1 MSTERTAHIL
11 DAAYRCF
18 ARHGVRRTTM
28 EDIAREAGLS
38 RGAVYQYV
46 RNKDD
51 AYRRVAER
59 LFDEALAASRDA
71 AGAAGSLS
79 ERLTA
84 ILMAKLEL
92 VLRIARDSP
101 HAAELFGEQ
110 ARLIADLDARYM
122 AAMTDLLASAVRAS
136 RPSST
141 DPADD
146 AELAHL
152 LLALTRGLEADLSD
166 PLVPVRRL
174 RHGVALLVAGAAAP
188 LDQESP

>member
-1 MSTERTAHIL
+1 MSSERTVQIL
-11 DAAYRCF
+11 DAAYQCF

-59 LFDEALAASRDA
+59 LFDEALAASREA
-71 AGAAGSLS
+71 AGRAGGLS

-92 VLRIARDSP
+92 VLRIAHDSP

-122 AAMTDLLASAVRAS
+122 AAMSDLLATTLRAA
-136 RPSST
+136 RPSA
-141 DPADD
+141 DPADA

-166 PLVPVRRL
+166 PLVPVHRL
-174 RHGVALLVAGAAAP
+174 RHGVALLVAGSAP